1 VGPTFQNLSCSLA
14 IFTDDLLNGNVT
26 LSGTSF
32 FTGLNTFSNNLNKLS
47 GNLSTINTAF
57 SDLASASSGTS
68 YTAYTNVGTV
78 QTNYVKKIP
87 DNTGTATM
95 SLNYNTP
102 ITAATPTG
110 TLASSFISILGKWDS
125 ANTLMAN
132 LYNSIESVR
141 LTMQGI
147 RSSASIFSGQVA
159 TIQSQITPM
168 QTTITDL
175 ISSIN
180 SMDSGLS
187 SFLSILNM
195 GNSFGSIGLQGYY
208 GFLIAFSAFSLLGV
222 IVMCCC
228 DKPGCRNLM
237 YFSCIFLFIGAFVA
251 FFIAVI
257 FSVLVPIFTWTCD
270 YLSVGFGSRT
280 GFYSNSSSI

>member
-1 VGPTFQNLSCSLA
+1 MGPTFQNLSCSLA